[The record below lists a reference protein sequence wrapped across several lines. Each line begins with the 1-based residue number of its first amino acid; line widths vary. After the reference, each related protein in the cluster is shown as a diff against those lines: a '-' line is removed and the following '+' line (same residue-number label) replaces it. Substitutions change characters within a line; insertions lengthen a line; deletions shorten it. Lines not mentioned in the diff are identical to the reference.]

1 MTESSWEELTLELHG
16 QQESKVSTMGSV
28 GTSIWLL
35 TGFEGGVWNSLDP
48 TSDTKSVKN
57 KTRSS

>member
-1 MTESSWEELTLELHG
+1 MRGTYPRTPMVN
-16 QQESKVSTMGSV
+16 KKVVSTMGSV